1 MYQSL
6 GPIARNIKLSCTL
19 VQVWFQNRRA
29 KQRKLGQRPAIQPL
43 PHQLPAAEGKA
54 LLQRNSNPAH
64 HHDPA
69 LPMYFPL
76 TTPLPVSHSPLNSFP
91 ATRMPCHPPILD
103 QVSFAVKPTAPLRS
117 SPYFCQ
123 SRPVSTTFT
132 SVSPL
137 RSSPYFCHTQSRPV
151 STTFTS
157 VSPLRSS
164 PYFCHTQSRPVSTT
178 FTSVSPLRS
187 SPYFCHTQSRPV
199 STTFTS
205 VSPLRSSPYFCHTQ
219 SRPVSTTFT
228 SVSPLRSS
236 PYFCHT
242 QSRPVSTTF
251 TSVSL
256 TDRQVMTP
264 SPRPIPTFNL
274 WHDTLPLSAE
284 RPATP
289 LGFPHY
295 YQDYNFELSPGLN
308 YI

>member
-6 GPIARNIKLSCTL
+6 GPIARNRKLSCTL

-29 KQRKLGQRPAIQPL
+29 KQRKLGRRPATQPL

-137 RSSPYFCHTQSRPV
+137 RSSPYFCHTQSK
-151 STTFTS
+151 
-157 VSPLRSS
+157 
-164 PYFCHTQSRPVSTT
+164 
-178 FTSVSPLRS
+178 
-187 SPYFCHTQSRPV
+187 PV

-274 WHDTLPLSAE
+274 WHDTPPLSAE

>member
-6 GPIARNIKLSCTL
+6 GPIARNRKLSCTL

-29 KQRKLGQRPAIQPL
+29 KQRKLGRRPATQPL

-137 RSSPYFCHTQSRPV
+137 RSSPYFCHTQSK
-151 STTFTS
+151 
-157 VSPLRSS
+157 
-164 PYFCHTQSRPVSTT
+164 
-178 FTSVSPLRS
+178 
-187 SPYFCHTQSRPV
+187 
-199 STTFTS
+199 
-205 VSPLRSSPYFCHTQ
+205 
-219 SRPVSTTFT
+219 PVSTTFT

-274 WHDTLPLSAE
+274 WHDTPPLSAE
-284 RPATP
+284 RPATS

-295 YQDYNFELSPGLN
+295 YQNYNFELAI